1 MLKISIRKL
10 VISLLFASALF
21 VATAADVTIET
32 AANIASQC
40 YAVGDTVTVSD
51 DSADPPD
58 FWKAHD
64 RAGIPCEPDAPVTVS
79 MTLEN
84 RGFAPIAGRYRFR
97 VEPAGAARIEGPKTL
112 AFDLAPDGRAGWEAT
127 LVPTGSAA
135 RFRLVATCSAPDQPG
150 ADLRFE
156 SPLRGGHRFLDRM
169 TGVAG

>member
-10 VISLLFASALF
+10 VISLLFASASF
-21 VATAADVTIET
+21 VVTAADVTIET
-32 AANIASQC
+32 AANIASRC

-79 MTLEN
+79 MTL
-84 RGFAPIAGRYRFR
+84 
-97 VEPAGAARIEGPKTL
+97 
-112 AFDLAPDGRAGWEAT
+112 AFDLAPDGRVGWEAT

-135 RFRLVATCSAPDQPG
+135 RFRLVATCSAPNQPG

-156 SPLRGGHRFLDRM
+156 RALSGARAKQ
-169 TGVAG
+169 T